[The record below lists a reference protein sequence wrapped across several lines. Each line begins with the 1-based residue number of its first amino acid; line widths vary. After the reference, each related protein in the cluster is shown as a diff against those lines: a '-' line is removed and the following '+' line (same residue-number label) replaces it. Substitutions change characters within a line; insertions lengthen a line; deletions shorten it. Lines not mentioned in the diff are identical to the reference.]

1 MRHQTF
7 VTCLVAGLSL
17 TTALPAVAATL
28 DDAQLEKLLSRL
40 DRLEARNAELE
51 REVQALKGENQR
63 VTAGLESPRLSE
75 TEPELTVRLKAV
87 EQDTLDMKKAV
98 RLAEGLEG
106 IKVEANLATVAQ
118 KAWGLPA
125 GVSSGR
131 SQLNYRADV
140 AVELPLAS
148 LGDIEHKLYA
158 HVRMGQGLG
167 LNETYSNLGYFS
179 SAPNAL
185 AFRASGSNPDDSVA
199 ILGQAWYQAI
209 IPLPWQGFKPHSRES
224 LALTFGKMDIF
235 GFFDQ
240 NEATGDESR
249 QFLNSTL
256 VHSPLLDAGG
266 ETGVDA
272 NGFQPGF
279 IAAYRNESNKA
290 EPWQLSIGVFGAGD
304 RGANYQRSLAS
315 PLVMVQA
322 EKTLRLFEGLPGNY
336 RVYAWQRSEAG
347 DFAGTLTQHRGV
359 GLSVDQRVDDGLTL
373 FGRYGRLQKGELPFN
388 TALTLGAEI
397 SGIYWNRGADALGV
411 GAAWLRSGKA
421 YRAGQ
426 NGSQCPAGFDANG
439 LCTGPSLGFTPQG
452 TEKLAEIYYRYQI
465 TPQFQISPDLQF
477 LRNGGGLP
485 GGGNSRVLAIRANLS
500 Y

>member
-1 MRHQTF
+1 MRQHTF
-7 VTCLVAGLSL
+7 AACLAAGLGL
-17 TTALPAVAATL
+17 MTALPASAGAL
-28 DDAQLEKLLSRL
+28 DDAQLEKLLARL
-40 DRLEARNAELE
+40 DRLETRNAELE

-118 KAWGLPA
+118 KVWGLPA
-125 GVSSGR
+125 GISNGR

-140 AVELPLAS
+140 AVELPLAP
-148 LGDIEHKLYA
+148 LGDVDHKLYA

-167 LNETYSNLGYFS
+167 LNETYSNLAYFS

-199 ILGQAWYQAI
+199 ILGQAWYQAV

-224 LALTFGKMDIF
+224 LAFTFGKMDIF
-235 GFFDQ
+235 SFFDQ
-240 NEATGDESR
+240 NHATSDESH
-249 QFLNSTL
+249 QFINSAL
-256 VHSPLLDAGG
+256 VHNPLLDAAG

-279 IAAYRNESNKA
+279 IAAYRNESNKV
-290 EPWQLSIGVFGAGD
+290 EPWQLSVGVFGAGE

-336 RVYAWQRSEAG
+336 RIYAWQRSEAG
-347 DFAGTLTQHRGV
+347 DFDGTSSQHRGI
-359 GLSVDQRVDDGLTL
+359 GLSIDQRVGDGLTL
-373 FGRYGRLQKGELPFN
+373 FGRYGKLQKGELPFN
-388 TALTLGAEI
+388 SALTLGTEI
-397 SGIYWNRGADALGV
+397 SGIYWDRGADALGLAV
-411 GAAWLRSGKA
+411 GWLRSGQG
-421 YRAGQ
+421 YRAGP
-426 NGSQCPAGFDANG
+426 NGSQCPAGHDDSG
-439 LCTGPSLGFTPQG
+439 LCRGPVLSFTPQG
-452 TEKLAEIYYRYQI
+452 TEKLAEIYYRYQV

-477 LRNGGGLP
+477 LRNGGGLH
-485 GGGNSRVLAIRANLS
+485 GTGNSRVLAIRANLA